1 MRTEIIKYARTI
13 TRDTPLTE
21 TVEIVETIEELE
33 YLIRALE
40 QKQIKLFDTQY
51 KKR

>member
-13 TRDTPLTE
+13 TKDTPLTE
-21 TVEIVETIEELE
+21 MVEIVETIEELE

-40 QKQIKLFDTQY
+40 QKQIKLFDTEY